1 MLRYYITDR
10 KLAGGIDP
18 LLEIVA
24 RNLERGVEMIQVRE
38 KDLGARDLLRLVER
52 IRALPNPH
60 NTRILVNERTDIA
73 LAAGASGV
81 HLPSNSISPSRV
93 RAIAPP
99 GFLIGVSCHEP
110 VELMAAEREGADFA
124 VFGPV
129 FAPLSKSSSAPPRG
143 LDGLRG
149 AARSVRIPVLAL
161 GGISDENAG
170 TCIHAG
176 AAGIAAITL
185 FQRAPGR

>member
-18 LLEIVA
+18 LLDIVA

-38 KDLGARDLLRLVER
+38 KDLVARDLLRLVER

-110 VELMAAEREGADFA
+110 AELIAAEREGADFA

-129 FAPLSKSSSAPPRG
+129 FSPLSKNSSAPPRG
-143 LDGLRG
+143 LDGLRA

-170 TCIHAG
+170 DCIDAG
-176 AAGIAAITL
+176 AVGIAAITL